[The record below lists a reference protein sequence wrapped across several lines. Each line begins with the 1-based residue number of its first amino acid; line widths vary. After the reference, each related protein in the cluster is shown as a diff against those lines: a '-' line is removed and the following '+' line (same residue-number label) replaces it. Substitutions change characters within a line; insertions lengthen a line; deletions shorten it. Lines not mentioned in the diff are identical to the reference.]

1 MMGEEKF
8 FFLINGD
15 GDRALEDAGQSLPE
29 PVLRMMIEK
38 MTFSGLDRWEGAK
51 DQDPGAGVKTGGIGC
66 LTVFMVI
73 NLSIYPVLWW
83 KEVGGFSTEIKQ
95 TSTTVL

>member
-1 MMGEEKF
+1 MMGEEKYL
-8 FFLINGD
+8 FLINGD

-38 MTFSGLDRWEGAK
+38 MTFSGLDRWKE
-51 DQDPGAGVKTGGIGC
+51 PRIRIRELESKTGGIGC
-66 LTVFMVI
+66 VTVFMVI

-83 KEVGGFSTEIKQ
+83 KEVEGFSTEIKQ